1 MATKY
6 TSKLQSLKSAEQYI
20 EGFSGDSPEIQYI
33 FIGNSIAYSNEA
45 SVPSIVESVSQ
56 NDLAFDNMIAAKR
69 VRASDVNLVIP
80 RVNWEANKKY
90 RQFDGQISIEDSI
103 TGNTSQNLKPMYVMN
118 SAKNVYKCLSNNES
132 ALSTVEPTGD
142 YTTSSGIIRKDSDGY
157 IWKYMY
163 NVRAENKFLNATHM
177 PVPTRNNQSSEVDT
191 VFNLSPAGVVN
202 GELTTVIMTNGGSGY
217 RNFSNVKVLSFGSA
231 NTILEVTSSFL
242 SNVGNLAVSG
252 VAAANMSISGT
263 GIADDT
269 VVSSVDN
276 LNNRITISK
285 ETTDSGGGD
294 LNSLTISTRV
304 IIDGDG
310 AGALASALPNSTG
323 AIVSCNVTT
332 IGTNYEKA
340 NARIFGTGTNANT
353 RVLLAPKFGHAFNL
367 AKDLVANSAMVTTKI
382 GDIDST
388 EGGLIPTSITFR
400 QIGLLRNP
408 FKFGESTALTNST
421 ANDVIKQV
429 TTLSLSAGPDYTQG
443 EVAFQGAS
451 VTNFTAS
458 ARVHRVVTASQIELI
473 DVHGSILPGVTL
485 IGNDSGTSRTVTAI
499 TNPEFE
505 PHSADMLHVENIL
518 PVTRVDGQAEDV
530 RLILQF

>member
-132 ALSTVEPTGD
+132 ALSTEEPTGD

-217 RNFSNVKVLSFGSA
+217 RNFSNVKVLSFGDRTMIPRA
-231 NTILEVTSSFL
+231 WV
-242 SNVGNLAVSG
+242 
-252 VAAANMSISGT
+252 
-263 GIADDT
+263 
-269 VVSSVDN
+269 
-276 LNNRITISK
+276 K
-285 ETTDSGGGD
+285 
-294 LNSLTISTRV
+294 
-304 IIDGDG
+304 
-310 AGALASALPNSTG
+310 
-323 AIVSCNVTT
+323 
-332 IGTNYEKA
+332 
-340 NARIFGTGTNANT
+340 
-353 RVLLAPKFGHAFNL
+353 
-367 AKDLVANSAMVTTKI
+367 KI
-382 GDIDST
+382 QK
-388 EGGLIPTSITFR
+388 L
-400 QIGLLRNP
+400 
-408 FKFGESTALTNST
+408 
-421 ANDVIKQV
+421 
-429 TTLSLSAGPDYTQG
+429 
-443 EVAFQGAS
+443 
-451 VTNFTAS
+451 
-458 ARVHRVVTASQIELI
+458 
-473 DVHGSILPGVTL
+473 
-485 IGNDSGTSRTVTAI
+485 
-499 TNPEFE
+499 
-505 PHSADMLHVENIL
+505 
-518 PVTRVDGQAEDV
+518 
-530 RLILQF
+530 